1 MIKSYKLRRILA
13 NTFIYILLG
22 GLGLIW
28 ISPLVYM
35 IIHSFRADGGAFY
48 SHILPWPNAEG
59 VRFTL
64 QNYVD
69 LFTKAD
75 STANFP
81 QWFLN
86 TFIIAIFSCIIST
99 LAVMMV
105 SYAFSRL
112 RFAARKPLINIGM
125 ILGMFPG
132 FMTMIAIYYL
142 LKALGIINYPLL
154 ALIICYSAGAGLGY
168 QISKGFF
175 DTIPRALDEAAT
187 IDGATKNQV
196 FWKIILP
203 MSKPIIVYTILT
215 SFIGPWTDFV
225 LAKIIVGTQGQQN
238 YTVAIGLQIFIDKEH
253 KSDYFKMF
261 LAGSVVVAVPITAL
275 FLFLQRYYVEGVTAG
290 GVKG

>member
-1 MIKSYKLRRILA
+1 MIKSYKVRRFVTNA
-13 NTFIYILLG
+13 FVYILLG

-28 ISPLVYM
+28 ISPLVYLVL
-35 IIHSFRADGGAFY
+35 HSFRD
-48 SHILPWPNAEG
+48 EG
-59 VRFTL
+59 LAYVSYLIPQKLSF
-64 QNYVD
+64 QNYID
-69 LFTKAD
+69 LFTVTKE
-75 STANFP
+75 SSMNFP
-81 QWFLN
+81 RWFMN
-86 TFIIAIFSCIIST
+86 TFIVAIFSCIIST

-112 RFAARKPLINIGM
+112 RFKARKPLINIGM

-142 LKALGIINYPLL
+142 LKAMGLLEMPLV

-187 IDGATKNQV
+187 IDGDTRNQI

-203 MSKPIIVYTILT
+203 MSKPILVYTVLT
-215 SFIGPWTDFV
+215 SFIGPWTDFI
-225 LAKIIVGTQGQQN
+225 LAKIIVGKDIPN
-238 YTVAIGLQIFIDKEH
+238 YTVAIGLQMLIDADH
-253 KSDYFKMF
+253 VLNNFKKF
-261 LAGSVVVAVPITAL
+261 LAGSVVVAVPITTL
-275 FLFLQRYYVEGVTAG
+275 FLIMQRYYVEGVTAG